1 MESLQ
6 NIKRRIKGVGNIG
19 QITKAMELVAATK
32 MRKSQEIALG
42 SRPYAYTALEILA
55 SLSKLEDVPMPVLMQ
70 AREIKKTLMVV
81 ITSDK
86 GLAGSFNGTVIRT
99 FERFIN
105 QNPPPFQGGVRGGSE
120 NSKTEPL
127 PTSPCPPKADPPLAE
142 KGEGLPR
149 YQFLAIGQKAKQ
161 YFERRNMPLVN
172 SFVRAGDYTKRA
184 ESDPIAEFIIDG
196 YQKGDWDEVIA
207 FSTVFVTALRQ
218 DVLQRQLLPV
228 NFEKMRETVEELI
241 PRAGRYSHYLDP
253 DVFDLNRDTNPSQ
266 ASQSQTPVTRSLPFA
281 GEVPLIEPSPREV
294 LEKLAPE
301 LLKIRLYDW
310 IMESNASEHSARRVA
325 MKNASENANE
335 LSENLSVEYN
345 KSRQASITN
354 QIIEVTSG
362 SQAAN

>member
-6 NIKRRIKGVGNIG
+6 NIKRRIKGVSNIG

-32 MRKSQEIALG
+32 MRKSQEIALE
-42 SRPYAYTALEILA
+42 SRPYAYAALEILA
-55 SLSKLEDVPMPVLMQ
+55 TLAKLEDVPMPALMQ
-70 AREIKKTLMVV
+70 AREVKKTLMVV

-127 PTSPCPPKADPPLAE
+127 PTSPW

-184 ESDPIAEFIIDG
+184 ESDPIAEFIIEG
-196 YQKGDWDEVIA
+196 YKKGDWDEVIA

-228 NFEKMRETVEELI
+228 NFEKLRETVGELI
-241 PRAGRYSHYLDP
+241 PRAGRYSHYLDI
-253 DVFDLNRDTNPSQ
+253 DAFSSENGV
-266 ASQSQTPVTRSLPFA
+266 
-281 GEVPLIEPSPREV
+281 EYIIEPSPREV

-335 LSENLSVEYN
+335 LSENLTVEYN
-345 KSRQASITN
+345 KSRQGAITQEIAEITAGANAST
-354 QIIEVTSG
+354 
-362 SQAAN
+362 